1 MKKISTYIIAL
12 LVFALLPPAAVQA
25 AEKENVTLNTADGSA
40 EIQLE
45 IPEASVGISTLK
57 LSVNI
62 SGDTDK
68 LDQTQPLSFEA
79 GEDTVYTLL
88 ETRYNAAESRFTI
101 YLSHTG
107 SLTDKTFF
115 VLGKLTPNVTVDEA
129 YRIGILIPENGLE
142 YIDGS
147 GVLNE
152 DAVIPASSAEI
163 SGNQPEETPD
173 GTPEE
178 TPDGTPEETPDGIPE
193 ETPETTPGDTESD
206 LSNGTG
212 ESETGNGNHVTQDGQ
227 SNSGQGVDNAGK
239 TEQKAVKTG
248 DSDIV
253 LPFVLSAGAGILGLT
268 AVSGL
273 RIFRKRK

>member
-1 MKKISTYIIAL
+1 MKKLSIYIMALLFIAL
-12 LVFALLPPAAVQA
+12 LPGAAVQA
-25 AEKENVTLNTADGSA
+25 AEKESVTINTADGSA
-40 EIQLE
+40 EIQVE
-45 IPEASVGISTLK
+45 IPDSSVGVSTLK

-68 LDQTQPLSFEA
+68 LDQDRPLSFEA
-79 GEDTVYTLL
+79 GEETEYTLL

-107 SLTDKTFF
+107 SMTDKTFF
-115 VLGKLTPNVTVDEA
+115 VLGKLTPNIISNEA
-129 YRIGILIPENGLE
+129 YRIGISIPENGLE

-147 GVLNE
+147 GVLKE
-152 DAVIPASSAEI
+152 DSVIPESSAEI
-163 SGNQPEETPD
+163 SGNQPEEIPD

-178 TPDGTPEETPDGIPE
+178 TPEETPD
-193 ETPETTPGDTESD
+193 ETPEEIPGDPEGD

-212 ESETGNGNHVTQDGQ
+212 ESEPENGNHTDQEGQ
-227 SNSGQGVDNAGK
+227 ANSGQDADNAGK

-248 DSDIV
+248 DSDNI
-253 LPFVLSAGAGILGLT
+253 LPCVIFTGVCIIGLT
-268 AVSGL
+268 AVSGI